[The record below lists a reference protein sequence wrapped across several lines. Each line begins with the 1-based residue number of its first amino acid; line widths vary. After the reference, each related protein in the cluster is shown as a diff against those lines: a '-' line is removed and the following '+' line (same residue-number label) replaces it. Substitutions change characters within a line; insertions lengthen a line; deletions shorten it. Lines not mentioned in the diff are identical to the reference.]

1 MTDTTPTPATTA
13 EFDAGMARYAETQTE
28 RYAQTTA
35 GIAKR
40 LRDIADEVERES
52 AVREGTFDND
62 GKPDFMWSAQQIVHT
77 VMWGVANLSLDGLV
91 SAARD
96 AHNAV
101 RGRVK

>member
-13 EFDAGMARYAETQTE
+13 EFDAGMARYAESQID
-28 RYAQTTA
+28 RYAKTTA
-35 GIAKR
+35 DVVRR

-62 GKPDFMWSAQQIVHT
+62 GRLDFMWSAQQITHT
-77 VMWGVANLSLDGLV
+77 IMWGVANLNLDGLI
-91 SAARD
+91 SAGHD

-101 RGRVK
+101 RNRVK